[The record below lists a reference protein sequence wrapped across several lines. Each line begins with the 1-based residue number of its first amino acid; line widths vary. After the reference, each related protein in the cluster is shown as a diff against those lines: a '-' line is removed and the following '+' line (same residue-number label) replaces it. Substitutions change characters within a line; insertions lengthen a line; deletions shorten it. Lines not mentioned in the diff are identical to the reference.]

1 MVAASANLLSPKGV
15 NYEATALMA
24 VMMKLKDELNV
35 MNGWD
40 INSVDPCT
48 WNMVA
53 CSTEDIALCGG
64 PGGLVPMP
72 TTQIHVH
79 GGISRAGLSNDF
91 EMLWA
96 TAGYATLCGAFLFS
110 LAEFVAWRW
119 FWACVGLMVMT
130 EQIAG

>member
-1 MVAASANLLSPKGV
+1 MFQSIASSCGCQWLLHLSSDNLLSPKGV
-15 NYEATALMA
+15 SYEVTALMA
-24 VMMKLKDELNV
+24 VKIKLKDELNV

-53 CSTEDIALCGG
+53 CSTEDMALCGG

-72 TTQIHVH
+72 TTQREK
-79 GGISRAGLSNDF
+79 ISRAGLSNDF

-96 TAGYATLCGAFLFS
+96 TAGYASPLWGISIQL
-110 LAEFVAWRW
+110 
-119 FWACVGLMVMT
+119 G
-130 EQIAG
+130 